1 MKWLKRGLITLAVIL
16 ALFLIY
22 FRLNFIP
29 IITGY
34 GAKNLCTCHYV
45 GGRSVDDILREELS
59 FSFIPLGTFTLNQS
73 DSSAS
78 GTVLGMGLTTAYYR
92 KGLGCTI
99 VKYGDVADWRSRV
112 QPPVQ
117 RAPVSR
123 DSIPWPYGDSIT
135 RTYLTANVEDVQISR
150 ALDYAFAD
158 TDPHQRRTRAVII
171 VFNGELIAERY
182 APGFDRYSMHRGWSM
197 AKTVTNA
204 LTGILVKQG
213 KLDINEPAP
222 VDEWRSD
229 ERAGITLSHL
239 LQQSSGLEWNETYL
253 FPSGVN
259 KMLHLE
265 PDMGAYAASMRL
277 EHAPGTFFYYSSGTS
292 NIVSRILRKTI
303 GDEVYINFPRREL
316 FDKIGMQS
324 MLLEADASGT
334 FVGSSYALATARDW
348 ARFGMF
354 LENGV
359 WNGEQILPEDWI
371 RYSTTPAPA
380 STDGDYGAHIWLNYG
395 IGEDRPWPDVP
406 RDAFWADGFEGQSV
420 VVIPSKALVV
430 VRLAQEHGNFLDMN
444 AFLRQIFGAL
454 PM

>member
-1 MKWLKRGLITLAVIL
+1 MKLKLILVSLVALLAVL
-16 ALFLIY
+16 LVY

-29 IITGY
+29 IIAGY
-34 GAKNLCTCHYV
+34 GAKNLCTCYYV

-59 FSFIPLGTFTLNQS
+59 FSFLPLGTFTLNLS

-78 GTVLGMGLTTAYYR
+78 GTVLGMGRTTAYYR
-92 KGLGCTI
+92 RGLGCTI
-99 VKYGDVADWRSRV
+99 VKDGEVADWRSRV
-112 QPPVQ
+112 QPPAY
-117 RAPVSR
+117 RPPVSR
-123 DSIPWPYGDSIT
+123 DSIPWPNGDSVVRTFIT
-135 RTYLTANVEDVQISR
+135 RNVEDVQINS

-158 TDPHQRRTRAVII
+158 ADPPQRKTRAVII
-171 VFNGELIAERY
+171 VFNREVIAERY
-182 APGFDRYSMHRGWSM
+182 APGFDRNSLHRGWSM
-197 AKTVTNA
+197 AKTVTNT
-204 LTGILVKQG
+204 LTGILVNQG
-213 KLDINEPAP
+213 KFDIHEPAP
-222 VDEWRSD
+222 VDEWKSD

-239 LQQSSGLEWNETYL
+239 LQQSSGLDWNETYL

-265 PDMGAYAASMRL
+265 PDMGAYAASMDL
-277 EHAPGTFFYYSSGTS
+277 KHEPGTFFYYSSGTS

-303 GDEVYINFPRREL
+303 GEHDYINFPRREL

-354 LENGV
+354 LEHGM

-371 RYSTTPAPA
+371 PYSTTPAPA
-380 STDGDYGAHIWLNYG
+380 SLDGGYGAHIWLNYG
-395 IGEDRPWPDVP
+395 KGEDRPWPDVP
-406 RDAFWADGFEGQSV
+406 QDAFWADGFEGQSV

-444 AFLRQIFGAL
+444 AFLSQIFGAL